1 MLNLGPKRKVLSS
14 LRTLLSQMSDI
25 LLRSHIHAVRVLP
38 VRIIFIGKVNNLAS
52 NILTYGTINEV
63 GELSHAIFATK
74 KYFHTL
80 MAYLLMQHRSLC
92 FVGISTI
99 RQINM
104 YRVRSRVI
112 PSCSTIFHITQI
124 SIWNLIHRSVNCS
137 LSTTQFVGSVHYP
150 VAHLFLLVCIP
161 VVLEDRAAKSC
172 QYISA
177 RQVIL
182 IQQRSNHTLS
192 QLHRNTIANDGVGQ
206 RFRLRQFIVIA
217 QSGNS
222 SQYPA
227 ICTQYLSTRHDDHI
241 TTLGS
246 QRRQN
251 LIPIGMRNL
260 AIGISTAHYVKR
272 LLHLLPVN
280 SVSLQSGIHPWS
292 HTAFLHRQS
301 RKNILHSL

>member
-1 MLNLGPKRKVLSS
+1 MLNLGPKRKVLSG

-38 VRIIFIGKVNNLAS
+38 VRIILVGNIQNLTAS
-52 NILTYGTINEV
+52 ACCDRIINEIS
-63 GELSHAIFATK
+63 ELSHAIFATK

-80 MAYLLMQHRSLC
+80 MAYLLMKHRSLSL
-92 FVGISTI
+92 VGISTV

-104 YRVRSRVI
+104 HRVCSRVI
-112 PSCSTIFHITQI
+112 PSGSPILHITQI

-150 VAHLFLLVCIP
+150 FAHLFLLVCIP

-182 IQQRSNHTLS
+182 IQQRSNHALG

-217 QSGNS
+217 QSGNP
-222 SQYPA
+222 SQDPA
-227 ICTQYLSTRHDDHI
+227 ICTQYLSTRHDDNVSAF
-241 TTLGS
+241 GS
-246 QRRQN
+246 QRWQN

-260 AIGISTAHYVKR
+260 AIGIGTAHHVKR

-280 SVSLQSGIHPWS
+280 TVSLQSCIHPWS